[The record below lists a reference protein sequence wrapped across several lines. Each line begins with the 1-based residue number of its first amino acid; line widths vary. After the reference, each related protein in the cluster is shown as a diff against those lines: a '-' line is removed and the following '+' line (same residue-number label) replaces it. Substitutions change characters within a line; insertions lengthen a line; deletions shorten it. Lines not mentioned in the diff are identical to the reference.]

1 MRGGRDGKKSHSEKN
16 ILDLL
21 RSPYCVCAELLM
33 LMLILMAQGNGRVG
47 GANRRSKWSNSCT
60 DGVEQEKGKRGGNHC
75 PS

>member
-1 MRGGRDGKKSHSEKN
+1 MERKVILRKN

-47 GANRRSKWSNSCT
+47 GAN
-60 DGVEQEKGKRGGNHC
+60 
-75 PS
+75 